1 MTIHGVGIDLVELP
15 RFQRTLDRTPSIRGR
30 LFTPMELER
39 CGDRVDRLAARFA
52 AKEAVAK
59 AMGTGIRG
67 FAFLEIEVTNDDL
80 GRPSAVLLGRAAIT
94 ADRLGIIAVHLSLTT
109 ATETVAAYAV
119 AER

>member
-1 MTIHGVGIDLVELP
+1 
-15 RFQRTLDRTPSIRGR
+15 
-30 LFTPMELER
+30 
-39 CGDRVDRLAARFA
+39 
-52 AKEAVAK
+52 
-59 AMGTGIRG
+59 MGTGIRG